1 MPQSKD
7 SKFVN
12 GYCFFTSFK
21 YIFASTLIGEG
32 ICAGNVR
39 SHMFKKVV
47 ISLSV
52 VGVGLL
58 AGCASMK
65 PATANK
71 QVVTPAPVK
80 TAPANSNAKKDIK
93 FLDDISV
100 APESTVTKKA
110 GNGDKTTATGTPMDA
125 YLNRSSSLEKASD
138 LQLKYAILLN
148 TEVEQLQDNYLLK
161 YIDEWYGTRYR
172 YGGTTKSGIDCSAFV
187 QAIYLSAF
195 GMTLPRTARDQY
207 RGCHI
212 VSATEMKTGDLVFF
226 NTTGGI
232 SHVGIY
238 LQNNKFIHASTSFG
252 VTISDLFDPYYLG
265 RFLGVGRIDKP
276 EVKIK

>member
-1 MPQSKD
+1 
-7 SKFVN
+7 
-12 GYCFFTSFK
+12 
-21 YIFASTLIGEG
+21 
-32 ICAGNVR
+32 
-39 SHMFKKVV
+39 
-47 ISLSV
+47 
-52 VGVGLL
+52 
-58 AGCASMK
+58 MK

-71 QVVTPAPVK
+71 QAVTPAPAK
-80 TAPANSNAKKDIK
+80 TAPANNNAKKEIR

-110 GNGDKTTATGTPMDA
+110 GSSDKASAAGSSDVDA

-148 TEVEQLQDNYLLK
+148 TEVEQVQDNFLLK

-187 QAIYLSAF
+187 QVIYLSAF
-195 GMTLPRTARDQY
+195 GMTLPRTAREQY

-265 RFLGVGRIDKP
+265 RFLGVGRIEKP
-276 EVKIK
+276 EVKVK